1 MTTISLPS
9 RAPATSVLASGSGV
23 AACQPGPDAADAEAA
38 SAKTASAGERTRTSK
53 GFRPTG
59 PKPVAFANSATPAFS
74 RIGRVRRGA
83 GLCSAPL
90 TTNQGRPIR
99 SVSRTRWLQ
108 SRARGN
114 ENGVT
119 DEQDRERESRLSDE
133 NKFVE
138 LQEEVADETRRA
150 AERLA
155 TDPVVNEPPA
165 DE

>member
-1 MTTISLPS
+1 LLGSAHYQS
-9 RAPATSVLASGSGV
+9 RV
-23 AACQPGPDAADAEAA
+23 ADPLEVVMAWR
-38 SAKTASAGERTRTSK
+38 SRRRTSSGK
-53 GFRPTG
+53 
-59 PKPVAFANSATPAFS
+59 SPALLGS
-74 RIGRVRRGA
+74 
-83 GLCSAPL
+83 
-90 TTNQGRPIR
+90 QPIR
-99 SVSRTRWLQ
+99 GRLIRSKSSWLRRSRSHDFERKGHARTRWLQ

-119 DEQDRERESRLSDE
+119 DEQDRERESRLTDE